1 MEDKSMYERLTKCPL
16 CKSGH
21 FNNTLIV
28 KDHSVSQESFTIC
41 KCKKCELLF
50 TNPRPD
56 VKSIQKYY
64 ESEDYISHNDSATN
78 LTNLIYKLVRSYT
91 LRQKVS
97 WINRFSNKKGRVL
110 DFGCGTGYF
119 LNKAKEDGWETIG
132 LEPNP
137 TAAKIAKDRN
147 GLTVYSDREDLQIEK
162 KFDVITLFHVL
173 EHVHDL
179 QETMEVLLDKLKK
192 RGVLLLAVPN
202 YSSWD
207 SKEYGE
213 NWAALDVPRHL
224 YHFTQGTMQSLAET
238 FNLKIK
244 ETIPMK
250 FDSFYVSLLSESH
263 KNQKKNFINALRNGF
278 KSNNYAKKN
287 NQNYSSLL
295 YILKKK

>member
-1 MEDKSMYERLTKCPL
+1 MYERLTKCPL

-21 FNNTLIV
+21 FNNALVV

-56 VKSIQKYY
+56 IQNIQKYY
-64 ESEDYISHNDSATN
+64 ESEDYISHKDSATN
-78 LTNLIYKLVRSYT
+78 ITNLLYKLVRTYT
-91 LRQKVS
+91 LKQKVS
-97 WINRFSNKKGRVL
+97 WINQYASKKGRLL

-119 LNKAKEDGWETIG
+119 LAQAKDNGWETVG
-132 LEPNP
+132 LEPNSS
-137 TAAKIAKDRN
+137 AAKIAKSKN
-147 GLTVYSDREDLQIEK
+147 GLNVYSDPEDLDAEK
-162 KFDVITLFHVL
+162 KFDFITLFHVL

-179 QETMEVLLDKLKK
+179 HGTLDKLLGKLKK
-192 RGVLLLAVPN
+192 RGVLMLAVPN
-202 YSSWD
+202 YTSWD

-213 NWAALDVPRHL
+213 DWAALDVPRHL
-224 YHFTQGTMQSLAET
+224 YHFTQETMASLAET
-238 FNLKIK
+238 FDLKIK
-244 ETIPMK
+244 EAIPMK

-263 KNQKKNFINALRNGF
+263 KNKKKSIMNAILNGY

-287 NQNYSSLL
+287 NKNYSSLL